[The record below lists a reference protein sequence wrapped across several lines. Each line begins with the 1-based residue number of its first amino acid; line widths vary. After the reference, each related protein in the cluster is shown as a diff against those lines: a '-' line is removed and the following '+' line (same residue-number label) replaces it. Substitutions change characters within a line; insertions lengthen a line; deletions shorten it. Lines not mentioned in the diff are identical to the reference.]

1 MATKAEIEK
10 LALCLDKGFKVL
22 DAKYNTLC
30 AAVIALREHEANGPS
45 GYDSHSVWH
54 AEHARLRAELD
65 ALVKDG
71 K

>member
-1 MATKAEIEK
+1 MEQITDEK
-10 LALCLDKGFKVL
+10 FVMLKMEYNALR
-22 DAKYNTLC
+22 

-65 ALVKDG
+65 ALVKE
-71 K
+71 